1 MDPKKKQKPD
11 YLKRFGWPVLIT
23 MALTA
28 GYLFHEP
35 LMKWLHPLA
44 GVLDFVGADRLS
56 RRLEGEV
63 LGSMPKPTQ
72 PTITGTVKDLV
83 VEQKT
88 RKMVVRRIPQIVP
101 GQARPHGDWG
111 PCIRCHLFKGGPP
124 PGSQS
129 ITPVGKV
136 WEKLSTYHKVGP
148 PILPNSTIPHPP
160 SGRCIKC
167 HDIVIQMPI

>member
-1 MDPKKKQKPD
+1 MDLNKNKPD
-11 YLKRFGWPVLIT
+11 WFKRIGWPLIITLVLAVGIF
-23 MALTA
+23 AR
-28 GYLFHEP
+28 EP
-35 LMKWLHPLA
+35 LLKLLKPLQ
-44 GVLDFVGADRLS
+44 GVIEWVGADRLS
-56 RRLEGEV
+56 RRLQGEV

-72 PTITGTVKDLV
+72 PTLSGTVQELV

-101 GQARPHGDWG
+101 GQAKPHGNWG
-111 PCIRCHLFKGGPP
+111 PCMNCHLFKGGPP

-148 PILPNSTIPHPP
+148 PILPNSTRPHPA

-167 HDIVIQMPI
+167 HDIVIQMLI